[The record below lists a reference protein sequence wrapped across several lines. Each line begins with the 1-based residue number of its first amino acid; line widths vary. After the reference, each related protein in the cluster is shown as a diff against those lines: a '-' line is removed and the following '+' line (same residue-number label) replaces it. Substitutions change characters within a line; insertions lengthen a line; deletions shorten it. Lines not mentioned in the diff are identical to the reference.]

1 MTKTKQLRKEVQKNK
16 EIDEEE
22 LMALVQNSK
31 LENPDLPEVV
41 IHCACVDYLLN
52 LNKKQYRY
60 KTDPEY
66 AKGIALIKKEYDNKK
81 YVYDVVS
88 ILEENNIEK

>member
-1 MTKTKQLRKEVQKNK
+1 MTKTKQLRKQVQNNK

-22 LMALVQNSK
+22 LMNLIECSK
-31 LENPDLPEVV
+31 IENPTLPHVV

-52 LNKKQYRY
+52 PNKKQFRY

-66 AKGIALIKKEYDNKK
+66 AKGIELIKNEYDNKK
-81 YVYDVVS
+81 YVYEGVS